1 MNLVLCNCDPA
12 EADALARAV
21 VEEGLAACVNAL
33 PGVVSTYVWEG
44 AIQRETETTLLIKT
58 VPERV
63 DALSERLR
71 ALHSYDTPEILVL
84 DVDAAR
90 SDPRYVAWVRA
101 VTAEAR

>member
-12 EADALARAV
+12 QADALARAV

-33 PGVVSTYVWEG
+33 PGVVSTYVWDG
-44 AIQRETETTLLIKT
+44 AVQRETETTLVIKT

-63 DALSERLR
+63 DALSARLR